1 MKKLTLIIAA
11 MVIGFVMISCDTTN
25 KKEII
30 TKAVDEFFANAEQKL
45 STINTAEDFMLHFQ
59 EFKASKDVFV
69 QELFADYVDEDGN
82 IKGFSEA
89 DLEEIKNYIFDRTS
103 AYNKMEGAKAAEFI
117 EPLLDNY
124 EAAIDALAEAV
135 STDQPT
141 DDLIEQF
148 QNIEQ
153 ELDFFGGY
161 DNVLPELQSRVQ
173 NAEAKLTD
181 VIDAMDEE

>member
-11 MVIGFVMISCDTTN
+11 LVMGFVMTSCDTTN

-45 STINTAEDFMLHFQ
+45 TTINTGEDFMLHFQ
-59 EFKASKDVFV
+59 EFEASKDVFI
-69 QELFADYVDEDGN
+69 QELFSDYVDEDGN

-103 AYNKMEGAKAAEFI
+103 AYNKVEGEKAAEFM
-117 EPLLDNY
+117 EPLVANY

-135 STDQPT
+135 SKDQPT
-141 DDLIEQF
+141 DGLVEQF
-148 QNIEQ
+148 EKAEQ
-153 ELDFFGGY
+153 ELALFGEY
-161 DNVLPELQSRVQ
+161 DNVLPELQSRAQ
-173 NAEAKLTD
+173 NAEAKLMD
-181 VIDAMDEE
+181 VIAAMAGE